1 MFYLQ
6 FRNILVTCLQAGKKI
21 SLNMKKETGY
31 IKIFTSKIREISQD
45 VLAQSSVY
53 PLFLGDF
60 SDIMQFR
67 CQRVN

>member
-45 VLAQSSVY
+45 VLAQSSS
-53 PLFLGDF
+53 LFIL
-60 SDIMQFR
+60 SS
-67 CQRVN
+67 

>member
-45 VLAQSSVY
+45 VLAQSSSVC
-53 PLFLGDF
+53 LSSLL
-60 SDIMQFR
+60 R
-67 CQRVN
+67 

>member
-31 IKIFTSKIREISQD
+31 IKILTSKIREISQG
-45 VLAQSSVY
+45 VLAQSSS
-53 PLFLGDF
+53 LFIL
-60 SDIMQFR
+60 SS
-67 CQRVN
+67 